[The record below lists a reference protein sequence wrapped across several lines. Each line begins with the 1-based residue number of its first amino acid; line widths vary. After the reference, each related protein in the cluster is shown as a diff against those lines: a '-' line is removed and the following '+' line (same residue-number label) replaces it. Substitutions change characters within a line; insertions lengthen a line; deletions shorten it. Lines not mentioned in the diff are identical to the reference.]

1 MVKQGACYL
10 LLSLRYIQ
18 ICIRCYHLVITLQLV
33 AMGGDYQDNRII
45 FVYANETSFCS
56 SLLKLSMFGRML
68 TVMEDLMS
76 LPQFWMLLMIWCN
89 DSTLFVWRPCTSVCC
104 QRNMELLL
112 LFLRY
117 CSRGFHTIIGRVS
130 SCKIARKCNIRH
142 TLRNLTFQGRISS
155 TTLIMATMIHKRS
168 VVPNPQ

>member
-1 MVKQGACYL
+1 MPMRL
-10 LLSLRYIQ
+10 P
-18 ICIRCYHLVITLQLV
+18 
-33 AMGGDYQDNRII
+33 
-45 FVYANETSFCS
+45 FCS

-76 LPQFWMLLMIWCN
+76 LTQFWMLLMIWCN

-104 QRNMELLL
+104 QRKMELLL
-112 LFLRY
+112 IFLRY
-117 CSRGFHTIIGRVS
+117 CSRGFHTIIGRAS

-168 VVPNPQ
+168 VVPNPQQFSCLQKCFFKITTKLLVLSVNQSSIKYCYMSNM